1 VKKITL
7 LMTMMVF
14 LISGL
19 TTATAEEKL
28 KTIVNN
34 LQDKYDNIYDFSAT
48 FNEVNEAK
56 FLGAPAS
63 RNGNVYYKKPGKFKY
78 IYTGSINDDNFNHEI
93 ITNGETMWYYKP
105 NEKQVVIYES
115 KEVLENEFFLPFL
128 FGEGKLTSKF
138 EVAIK
143 ESTTKEAKDSYLV
156 ALRPKEPDTGVE
168 WILLVVDKQTYLIQ
182 QINTYFVTKNVTR
195 IAFEEIKTNQ
205 NLKDSFF
212 NFQVPSGVE
221 LIRKKSNYSGP
232 PKTKVDIEIIEK
244 ED

>member
-1 VKKITL
+1 MKKITL
-7 LMTMMVF
+7 LLTMVVF
-14 LISGL
+14 LISGM
-19 TTATAEEKL
+19 TTAMAEENL

-34 LQDKYDNIYDFSAT
+34 LQGKYDNIHDFSAK

-63 RNGNVYYKKPGKFKY
+63 RNGNVYYKKPGKFKFV
-78 IYTGSINDDNFNHEI
+78 YTGSINDDSFNHEI
-93 ITNGETMWYYKP
+93 ITNGVTMWYYKP

-115 KEVLENEFFLPFL
+115 KEVLEDEFFLPFL
-128 FGEGKLTSKF
+128 FGEEKITNKF
-138 EVAIK
+138 EVALK

-168 WILLVVDKQTYLIQ
+168 WILLVVDKETYLIK

-232 PKTKVDIEIIEK
+232 PKTKVDIEILEK